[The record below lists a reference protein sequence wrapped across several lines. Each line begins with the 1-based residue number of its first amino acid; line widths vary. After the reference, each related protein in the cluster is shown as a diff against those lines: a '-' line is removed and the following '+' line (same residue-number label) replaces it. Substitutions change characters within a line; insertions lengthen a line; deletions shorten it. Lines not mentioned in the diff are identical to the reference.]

1 MASPVHLPGPA
12 DEAPFLRRGA
22 LEELANGPSH
32 RIFGFRTLA
41 TLPEVLAPTF
51 LGRQLDQALLP
62 GDLLKFTAGPEE
74 APLHGLLMVVAIT
87 PREPNVSGEVTCEV
101 VFRTGAQRTLKAVT

>member
-1 MASPVHLPGPA
+1 MTSPVFVPGPP
-12 DEAPFLRRGA
+12 DEPPFLRRGA

-51 LGRQLDQALLP
+51 LGRQLDATLLP

-74 APLHGLLMVVAIT
+74 APVHGLLMVTAIK
-87 PREPNVSGEVTCEV
+87 PREPNVSGEVACEV
-101 VFRTGAQRTLKAVT
+101 VFRTGAGAKLKAVG